1 MEFNIIQFPILK
13 TKFHQFTLKGLF
25 LITSLSYLKCSFNLS
40 KSNGKFHRFVTIH
53 SHNTSVTIKNCW
65 FINIHLHNQIESLSG
80 CQLQTVKE
88 AHYNQYR
95 FPHQSKQFWGNDSTQ
110 GESIYPWKYP
120 IQDKEISHVIWSE
133 KAYGA
138 MITWSDVQ
146 ENKGTTSGMS
156 SKLLQNT
163 LLKCHDDLRQV
174 ATCYWFEVPHQWE
187 KHLCTSS

>member
-1 MEFNIIQFPILK
+1 MCIWWGFLYQVVYFISNTQLIELWGVCGHCHCLVSQAWGNSMEFNIIQFPILK

-95 FPHQSKQFWGNDSTQ
+95 FPHQSKQF
-110 GESIYPWKYP
+110 
-120 IQDKEISHVIWSE
+120 
-133 KAYGA
+133 
-138 MITWSDVQ
+138 
-146 ENKGTTSGMS
+146 
-156 SKLLQNT
+156 
-163 LLKCHDDLRQV
+163 
-174 ATCYWFEVPHQWE
+174 
-187 KHLCTSS
+187 